1 MSLNSL
7 LPAKKK
13 NKRASW
19 VQIRMTIRQVLEN
32 LEMNVLKESDDIRGW
47 KLTQQRLQGIVMQ
60 DMTEHSTALNSSG
73 SSTNNHM

>member
-1 MSLNSL
+1 
-7 LPAKKK
+7 
-13 NKRASW
+13 
-19 VQIRMTIRQVLEN
+19 MTIRQVLEN